1 MCHFGE
7 AGSQILA
14 RPCVP
19 AVLSLTLVRPLFHT
33 FPPSLESA
41 VAMWCKKIYIAAVLA
56 GSASAFVSSRPTS
69 DQVP

>member
-1 MCHFGE
+1 MPFRRGWVADIGAPLC
-7 AGSQILA
+7 ASS
-14 RPCVP
+14 
-19 AVLSLTLVRPLFHT
+19 AVADSGAPPFHT

-69 DQVP
+69 DKVP